1 VEVTRG
7 AAVDL
12 GTGWVD
18 DARRVLAAAFAT
30 DPTVRYVCD
39 AGSGAFERR
48 LHALYALLVRVQIE
62 SGEPRLGV
70 FESDR
75 LVAVCH
81 LLRPTARIPLRLE
94 AMHAIQIV
102 WGLGPGALVRG
113 GRFARA
119 VAGCHPA
126 TPHYYVVSIGV
137 DPASQGHGHGGVLL
151 RAVHERSEV
160 DPRSAGVA
168 LDTQNPRNVDLYARF
183 GYRVTREG
191 DIGPLHSW
199 CMFRP
204 NQRTTP

>member
-1 VEVTRG
+1 VTRG

-39 AGSGAFERR
+39 AGSGAFERP
-48 LHALYALLVRVQIE
+48 LHALYALLVRLQLE

-70 FESDR
+70 FESER

-94 AMHAIQIV
+94 AMHAIHIV
-102 WGLGPGALVRG
+102 RGLGPGALVRG
-113 GRFARA
+113 ARFAR
-119 VAGCHPA
+119 VAARCHPA

-151 RAVHERSEV
+151 RAVHERSEA

-168 LDTQNPRNVDLYARF
+168 LDTQNRRNVALYERF
-183 GYRVTREG
+183 GYRVTRE
-191 DIGPLHSW
+191 DDVGPLHSW

-204 NQRTTP
+204 NARAS